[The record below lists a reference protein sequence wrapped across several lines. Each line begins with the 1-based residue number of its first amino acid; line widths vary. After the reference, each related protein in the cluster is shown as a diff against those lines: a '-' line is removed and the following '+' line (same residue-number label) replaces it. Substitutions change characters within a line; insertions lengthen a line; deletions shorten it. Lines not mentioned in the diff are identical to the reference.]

1 MTNETP
7 QFFANRDDRRLFSVL
22 HRPHTAATRDLAVVF
37 CAPLFEEK
45 LWGHRVLVNFAR
57 HLAARGIGVLRFD
70 YFGDGESEGRFEDAS
85 VASRLRDIA
94 AAIKYCREQLNA
106 NKVCLLGLCY
116 GATLALLAGLD
127 PELAVAAM
135 VAWSPV
141 IDGERYVNDI
151 LRGHLSA
158 QMVVHRKVIHDR
170 EALIGQILANQPV
183 NIEGYEIGRE
193 LFTQMRDVDLLA
205 KLREAHRPVL
215 VQQIAPA
222 ERVEAQYAPVGSLGN
237 AAVQFETV
245 SEPKFWTQQKSV
257 FPACDALFGKT
268 TDWLLAHAG
277 P

>member
-1 MTNETP
+1 
-7 QFFANRDDRRLFSVL
+7 
-22 HRPHTAATRDLAVVF
+22 
-37 CAPLFEEK
+37 
-45 LWGHRVLVNFAR
+45 
-57 HLAARGIGVLRFD
+57 
-70 YFGDGESEGRFEDAS
+70 
-85 VASRLRDIA
+85 
-94 AAIKYCREQLNA
+94 
-106 NKVCLLGLCY
+106 
-116 GATLALLAGLD
+116 
-127 PELAVAAM
+127 
-135 VAWSPV
+135 
-141 IDGERYVNDI
+141 
-151 LRGHLSA
+151 
-158 QMVVHRKVIHDR
+158 
-170 EALIGQILANQPV
+170 LIGQILANQPV